1 MLHNFA
7 VQLIAAAI
15 LVVSLAGSGFLLNPI
30 MEETQERRL
39 RYTDEPVDGAPPI
52 VAIGTTIGALRGIIV
67 DVLWLRIQLM
77 KEQGQYYQAQTDAE
91 LITKLQPRFAPVWSF
106 HGHNMAYNISVATHT
121 REERWSWVKKGI
133 DLVRTQGLRYNPN
146 SIELY
151 KDLAFWFAHKIEG
164 VSDDAHLYYKRE
176 FAREWHEL
184 LGPPPYAHDRR
195 IEWMKVIADAPD
207 RFEFLSDDARALF
220 DELTS
225 ALAPT
230 EQVFAFNLS
239 HEFLKVYS
247 NYQAIKRSSF
257 SQLDNTEARLREA
270 AKATTGELNAKL
282 FVALDDLI
290 TNPEYADAWKEL
302 LAFTRKK
309 VLRDNYNMSA
319 QYMYE
324 FTRDLGPI
332 DWRHASA
339 HSLYWARVGSLQA
352 EKRAHNEDMTFKIIN
367 NDRMQSQAMQDLARY
382 GLITYD
388 PMANEMPSR
397 LPDTRWIRIIDR
409 FFEHLYVKHQNVDGW
424 GPDNFIAFHKHFLE
438 SSVRELYRLGDLENA
453 QSVLDRLDS
462 LYGSGALIPNPEYK
476 QPLETFVMKKTFEE
490 YDMQPHVATTDVQ
503 NALYYGIRAGLG
515 RGNRDVYE
523 HAKQFAD
530 KVLTYFKTNE
540 INKFVNKFGEAR
552 IAGIIGDL
560 EEAETTAFYRVMVD
574 QQAAL
579 SERLQIW
586 HVHATADMRV
596 KTYDLILPQIAPEI
610 LRHQYFGQPI
620 REENGRQLEPIEHVQ
635 RYFPEPAGI
644 EQYRAQ
650 MARMMEQQRQQDEN
664 RARIQAK

>member
-1 MLHNFA
+1 MMNNFA
-7 VQLIAAAI
+7 VQLIAT
-15 LVVSLAGSGFLLNPI
+15 LVLLASLVGTSTVLKPI
-30 MEETQERRL
+30 MAETQDRRL
-39 RYTDEPVDGAPPI
+39 RYTEKPEEGAPPI

-67 DVLWLRIQLM
+67 DILWLRIQLM

-146 SIELY
+146 HIELY

-176 FAREWHEL
+176 FAREWHEV
-184 LGPPPYAHDRR
+184 LGPPPHDHERR
-195 IEWMKVIADAPD
+195 IEWIKVVADAPE
-207 RFEFLSDDARALF
+207 RIEFLSPEAKALVN
-220 DELTS
+220 ELTS
-225 ALAPT
+225 DLAPT
-230 EQVFAFNLS
+230 ERIFRFDLNL
-239 HEFLKVYS
+239 EFLKVYS
-247 NYQAIKRSSF
+247 NYQTIKRSSF
-257 SQLDNTEARLREA
+257 AQLDNMESRLRQA
-270 AKATTGELNAKL
+270 AQAETGELNAKL
-282 FVALDDLI
+282 FVALDRLVTD
-290 TNPEYADAWKEL
+290 PQYVDAWKEL

-309 VLRDNYNMSA
+309 VLREQYNMSA

-339 HSLYWARVGSLQA
+339 HSLYWARVGSLNA

-382 GLITYD
+382 GLISYD

-397 LPDTRWIRIIDR
+397 LPDTRWIRVIDR
-409 FFEHLYVKHQNVDGW
+409 YFEQLYVKHRNVDGW
-424 GPDNFIAFHKHFLE
+424 GPDNFIAFHRHFLE
-438 SSVRELYRLGDLENA
+438 SSVRELYRLGDLDNA
-453 QSVLDRLDS
+453 QAVMDRLDT
-462 LYGSGALIPNPEYK
+462 LYGRGGLIPNTAYA
-476 QPLETFVMKKTFEE
+476 QPLETFVMQKTFEE

-515 RGNRDVYE
+515 RGNEDVYE
-523 HAKQFAD
+523 HAKSFAD
-530 KVLTYFKTNE
+530 KVLTFFKTNN
-540 INKFVNKFGEAR
+540 INNFVNKFGEAR

-560 EEAETTAFYRVMVD
+560 EEAEATAFYRVMID

-586 HVHATADMRV
+586 HVHATPELRI
-596 KTYDLILPQIAPEI
+596 KTYDMIFSQIAPEI

-620 REENGRQLEPIEHVQ
+620 RLENGQTLEPVEHVR

-644 EQYRAQ
+644 EQYRAE
-650 MARMMEQQRQQDEN
+650 MARRMEQQQQQDAE
-664 RARIQAK
+664 RARIQQR